1 MHIIL
6 VPVGTSG
13 DVYPFVAIGL
23 RLKELGHRITV
34 VASGT
39 YRDLLDTVGLPM
51 LETIDV
57 EREAEVFDQPE
68 FWRPVRGMRRISSGI
83 IVPSLVPQLAAIEG
97 TFERG
102 GTVIV
107 GSTLAF
113 GARVAAEKLGAPMVT
128 VHLAPAAI
136 RSLIATPAVPH
147 MPGFPRLPRI
157 GKRLLY
163 WYADRHLLDQAM
175 THDLNRVRAGAGL
188 PPVDR
193 PMQGWIHSPSRV
205 IGLFPAWFAPP
216 AADWPAQ
223 TRLTGF
229 VFYDGARGRT
239 MPDDL
244 EAFLAAG
251 PAPIVFTAGTA
262 MLHGADFFRA
272 AVEACTELGMR
283 GILVDSSGRQLEANL
298 PERML
303 ACAYAP
309 FGDLLPRARAIVH
322 HGGIGTSA
330 RALKAGIAQVVVPMA
345 YDQTDNAARL
355 ERLRV
360 ATALRPRRVN
370 GTRLARA
377 VDKLLARAELDA
389 SLRSTASRFAQDT
402 ALDETCELILA
413 AGIVDDA
420 HGRTGERSPAWVG
433 RA

>member
-1 MHIIL
+1 SPL
-6 VPVGTSG
+6 
-13 DVYPFVAIGL
+13 
-23 RLKELGHRITV
+23 
-34 VASGT
+34 ASG
-39 YRDLLDTVGLPM
+39 P
-51 LETIDV
+51 
-57 EREAEVFDQPE
+57 
-68 FWRPVRGMRRISSGI
+68 
-83 IVPSLVPQLAAIEG
+83 
-97 TFERG
+97 
-102 GTVIV
+102 
-107 GSTLAF
+107 
-113 GARVAAEKLGAPMVT
+113 RVAAETSGAPV
-128 VHLAPAAI
+128 VPAPLAPAAI
-136 RSLIATPAVPH
+136 RTLTAPPAVPH

-205 IGLFPAWFAPP
+205 IGLFPSWFAPP

-298 PERML
+298 PERIL

-330 RALKAGIAQVVVPMA
+330 RPLQAGTPPVGGPMGYA
-345 YDQTDNAARL
+345 QTDNAPRP
-355 ERLRV
+355 RKHRV
-360 ATALRPRRVN
+360 A
-370 GTRLARA
+370 
-377 VDKLLARAELDA
+377 
-389 SLRSTASRFAQDT
+389 
-402 ALDETCELILA
+402 
-413 AGIVDDA
+413 
-420 HGRTGERSPAWVG
+420 
-433 RA
+433 